1 MKKRTIPHYVRRSTY
16 SAAAFVALLTISPQ
30 ASFGDVYNVKIDPNF
45 KLQNSITGTVSS
57 AGEKLSGVTVQVKNK
72 PGQVTTTDIDGKF
85 SIRASVNDILVFKLI
100 GYEDQEVLVSNAQNI
115 TIELVASNEELDEV
129 VVVGFGTQKKV
140 NLTGAVQ
147 AIGSKDLEN
156 RPVTNVSTALQGK
169 FAGVTIVQ
177 NSGQPGKDGGTIRV
191 RGLGTTNNANP
202 LVLVDG
208 VESSLNNINPN
219 DIENISVLKDG
230 PSAAIYGSKAANG
243 VILVTTKRG
252 KIGEPQLNY
261 SGYVGM
267 QDPTRLP
274 DYMRSY
280 DHAVILNE
288 ALANQGLPLRFTDED
303 IDGFKNSSDRDKY
316 PDTDWLGLLY
326 TGSGLQQSHNMQI
339 SGATDKVNYMASA
352 GFVGQKGVIEVAKSD
367 RYNLRTNLGA
377 QVTERLNLNLGLAY
391 NYQRIDEPVNP
402 YTSDMAQIFRQ
413 ANRIPSFIPYQ
424 YSNGVYGYYGDG
436 NPIAWLDMKSA
447 DEMIYKHTHINFSGE
462 YQIVDGLKFKQVVS
476 FQPRDNMSSKFVKE
490 IQFYDHNTGAPTFK
504 QGVNNLTVYNNQD
517 ELLTL
522 QSMLTFDK
530 SFGRHD
536 VNALAG
542 FMDET
547 RRADFTRGYRQNFLG
562 TELHELDLGDVS
574 GQQAT
579 GGAQKLILRSWFGRV
594 NYAFDNKYLFEAN
607 VRHDGTSRFVG
618 ENKWNTFPS
627 FSAGWRISQESF
639 FQNSSLAEKIAELK
653 LRGGWGILGNQTLS
667 GVGENA
673 YPSADNY
680 YPGVFTISSGY
691 NYPIGSGLASGG
703 TVAVAANPAMLW
715 ERSISS
721 NIGLDLNLTNKWSF
735 VLDYFNRTTD
745 RLYMSLPVP
754 VEFGLPSPVQNAG
767 KVKNNGVEL
776 QVNYSNRTNPFQFDI
791 GANVSY
797 INNEILEWRSNSA
810 EPHSSF
816 YVRDLGLPLRS
827 FYGYETLG
835 IYRSDEEYQN
845 SGVKGVNNTVGA
857 GDLIYKD
864 QNGDGKIDGNDRVY
878 LGSPDPKY
886 IFGLTSNMSYK
897 NFDLN
902 LFLQGAAD
910 VKGYM
915 WGEAIGN
922 ISGTDKPTQ
931 IFSDRFHP
939 ENNPNGSM
947 PRALTSWVQNKPE
960 SNPSDFWI
968 QNASYVRLKNIT
980 LGYNLPQSVLNRIG
994 LKGAK
999 VYYSGQNLFTITGF
1013 AKGFDPEAPADSRGN
1028 FYPQV
1033 KTNVFGLNVNF

>member
-1 MKKRTIPHYVRRSTY
+1 MHRNRALVWGLLL
-16 SAAAFVALLTISPQ
+16 SA
-30 ASFGDVYNVKIDPNF
+30 
-45 KLQNSITGTVSS
+45 VSS
-57 AGEKLSGVTVQVKNK
+57 NVAMADPLDSNFSTFNLISQTNIQGVVSDENGVLSGVTVQVKGKNS
-72 PGQVTTTDIDGKF
+72 VTSTDDSGKF
-85 SIRASVNDILVFKLI
+85 TISANLGEILIFSRI
-100 GYEDQEVLVSNAQNI
+100 GYQQQKFVINGSNLTVRLMPENEG
-115 TIELVASNEELDEV
+115 IEEV

-147 AIGSKDLEN
+147 AISSKDLQD
-156 RPVTNVSTALQGK
+156 RPVTNASTALQGK
-169 FAGVTIVQ
+169 FAGVTIIQ

-243 VILVTTKRG
+243 VILVTTKKG

-261 SGYVGM
+261 TGYAGV

-274 DYMRSY
+274 EYMRSY

-288 ALANQGLPLRFTDED
+288 ALENQGLPLRFTEED
-303 IDGFKNSSDRDKY
+303 IAGFKNSSDPDKY

-326 TGSGLQQSHNMQI
+326 SGSGLQQSHNVQI

-352 GFVGQKGVIEVAKSD
+352 GFMGQKGVIKVAKSD

-377 QVTERLNLNLGLAY
+377 QVTDRLNLNLGLSY

-413 ANRIPSFIPYQ
+413 ANRIPSFIPYK
-424 YSNGVYGYYGDG
+424 YSNGTYGYYGDG
-436 NPIAWLDMKSA
+436 NPIAWLDMKST

-462 YQIVDGLKFKQVVS
+462 YKILDGLKFKQVVS

-490 IQFYDHNTGAPTFK
+490 IQFYDPTDGSPTFK

-522 QSMLTFDK
+522 QSLLTYDK
-530 SFGRHD
+530 TFGLHSLN
-536 VNALAG
+536 VLGG
-542 FMDET
+542 FMDES
-547 RRADFTRGYRQNFLG
+547 RRSDFTRGYRQNFLG
-562 TELHELDLGDVS
+562 TELHELDLGDIS
-574 GQQAT
+574 GQQAN
-579 GGAQKLILRSWFGRV
+579 GGAQKLILRSFFGRI
-594 NYAFDNKYLFEAN
+594 NYSFNNKYLFEAN
-607 VRHDGTSRFVG
+607 LRHDGTSRFVG
-618 ENKWNTFPS
+618 TNKWHSFPS
-627 FSAGWRISQESF
+627 FSAGWRLSQEEF
-639 FQNSSLAEKIAELK
+639 FQQSSFATAISELK
-653 LRGGWGILGNQTLS
+653 IRGGWGILGNQTTA

-680 YPGVFTISSGY
+680 YPGIYTISSGY
-691 NYPIGSGLASGG
+691 NYPLGGGMASGG
-703 TVAVAANPAMLW
+703 AVAIAANPELLW

-721 NIGLDLNLTNKWSF
+721 NIGLDLNLQNNWSF

-754 VEFGLPSPVQNAG
+754 LEFGLPSPIQNAG
-767 KVKNNGVEL
+767 KVKNSGLEL
-776 QVNYSNRTNPFQFDI
+776 QINYSNRSSEFKYDI

-797 INNEILEWRSNSA
+797 IKNEILEWKSNSA
-810 EPHSSF
+810 EPHSTF

-827 FYGYETLG
+827 FYGYETIG
-835 IYRSDEEYQN
+835 IYRSDEEYKN
-845 SGVKGVNNTVGA
+845 SGVTGVNNTVGA

-864 QNGDGKIDGNDRVY
+864 QNNDKKIDGNDRVY

-886 IFGLTSNMSYK
+886 IFGLTANMSYK

-902 LFLQGAAD
+902 MFWQGAAD
-910 VKGYM
+910 VKGYL
-915 WGEAIGN
+915 WGEAVGN
-922 ISGTDKPTQ
+922 IAGTDKPTE
-931 IFSDRFHP
+931 IYADRFHP
-939 ENNPNGSM
+939 VNNPNGSM
-947 PRALTSWVQNKPE
+947 PRALTSWVQNKAE

-980 LGYNLPQSVLNRIG
+980 LGYNIPQQVLSKIG
-994 LKGAK
+994 IKGAK
-999 VYYSGQNLFTITGF
+999 IYYSGQNLLTITGF
-1013 AKGFDPEAPADSRGN
+1013 TKGFDPEAPADSRGN

-1033 KTNVFGLNVNF
+1033 KTNVFGLNINF